1 MPTYEAKVMSYKLT
15 NVRSESRILARKAR
29 AVHNAKWQPKMET
42 FLKEQGFEFQTYW
55 IVNSILVKSAT
66 PALIAKLQ
74 TMTEVVELELNKITA
89 HIIDPM
95 VHEVVAKTSGTPKR
109 ADWNVN
115 IINAPNAWVH
125 TQGEGV
131 TVSNIDT
138 GTLHTHVALVGSY
151 RGTLTNGSYDHHYNW
166 FDPRGQQ
173 APFDNNGHGTHTMGT
188 LAGSEAS
195 GVGVAP
201 GSKWIAAKGCATSS
215 CATADLIASAEWVI

>member
-1 MPTYEAKVMSYKLT
+1 LIALFLAAASAVIVDQDIFEAFENNEPADVFIHMPTYEAKVMSYKLT

-138 GTLHTHVALVGSY
+138 GTLHTRCLGWKLPWNPY
-151 RGTLTNGSYDHHYNW
+151 
-166 FDPRGQQ
+166 
-173 APFDNNGHGTHTMGT
+173 
-188 LAGSEAS
+188 
-195 GVGVAP
+195 
-201 GSKWIAAKGCATSS
+201 
-215 CATADLIASAEWVI
+215 